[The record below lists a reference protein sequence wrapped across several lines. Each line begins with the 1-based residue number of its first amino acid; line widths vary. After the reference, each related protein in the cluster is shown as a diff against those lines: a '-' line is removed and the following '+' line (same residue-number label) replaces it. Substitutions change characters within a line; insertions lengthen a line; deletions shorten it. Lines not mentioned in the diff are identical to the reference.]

1 MNARRLHPEAELPLV
16 QVLVTDLDNTLWDW
30 VHLWAHSMRRLL
42 GTLSEQSGVPIAVL
56 AAEAKSVHELRG
68 TVEYS
73 LLVDELP
80 SLRGVIPASRRFDAA
95 VHAQHSA
102 RKQAT
107 GLYPGVAATLSRL
120 KSSGVRLIAYSES
133 LEFWTERRIR
143 RTGLDGVIDV
153 LYTSDDHVVPDGFSF
168 ESVRTLP
175 PDAYGLDFT
184 EHRVVAKGLQK
195 PNPDVL
201 LRIIEETG
209 VDRKN
214 LAYVGD
220 SRSKD
225 VAMAQAAGV
234 QDVWAAY
241 GSSSDP
247 ADLELLSA
255 LTHWTPEMIR
265 DDHLAR
271 ASAPSPTFVLKNG
284 FDELTSLFRFEGR
297 ESADGSHAASH

>member
-1 MNARRLHPEAELPLV
+1 MDARRSHSEAELPLV

-30 VHLWAHSMRRLL
+30 VHLWARSMRQLL
-42 GTLSEQSGVPIAVL
+42 GALAEQSGVPIAVL
-56 AAEAKSVHELRG
+56 SAEAKSIHERRG

-80 SLRGVIPASRRFDAA
+80 SLKGVTPASSRFDAA

-102 RKQAT
+102 RKEAT
-107 GLYPGVAATLSRL
+107 RLYPGVAATLSRL
-120 KSSGVRLIAYSES
+120 KSSGVKLIAYSES

-153 LYTSDDHVVPDGFSF
+153 LYTSEDHVVPDGFSF

-175 PDAYGLDFT
+175 PGDYGLEYTD
-184 EHRVVAKGLQK
+184 HRVVAKGLHK

-201 LRIIEETG
+201 LSIVEESG

-225 VAMAQAAGV
+225 VAMAQTAGV

-241 GSSSDP
+241 GSSPDP

-265 DDHLAR
+265 DDRLAR
-271 ASAPSPTFVLKNG
+271 ASSPSPTFILKNG

-297 ESADGSHAASH
+297 ESTDGPYAVSH